1 MLHLDDYRVYQAN
14 GTSSIPV
21 TLLRGDNSLEGVFR
35 MQELK
40 WLEELPEQSLDA
52 GIKLLNELGWN
63 LQIREVD
70 GFLFVNSGHILL
82 LKTTTP
88 EAVEALLYGMAISF
102 STLPEKALQE
112 VRKFVKES
120 TGS

>member
-1 MLHLDDYRVYQAN
+1 
-14 GTSSIPV
+14 
-21 TLLRGDNSLEGVFR
+21 

-40 WLEELPEQSLDA
+40 WLEVLPDHSLDA
-52 GIKLLNELGWN
+52 GIRLLKDLGWN
-63 LQIREVD
+63 LQVTEID
-70 GFLFVNSGHILL
+70 GFLFVNSGHTVL
-82 LKTTTP
+82 LKTTTH

-102 STLPEKALQE
+102 STLPKKALQE

>member
-1 MLHLDDYRVYQAN
+1 
-14 GTSSIPV
+14 
-21 TLLRGDNSLEGVFR
+21 

-40 WLEELPEQSLDA
+40 WLEVLPNHSLDA
-52 GIKLLNELGWN
+52 GIGLLKELGWN
-63 LQIREVD
+63 LQVTEID
-70 GFLFVNSGHILL
+70 GFLFVNSGHTVL
-82 LKTTTP
+82 LKTTTH

-102 STLPEKALQE
+102 STLPKKALQE